1 MVYREHGMWEVLEVL
16 RRAHRGERQR
26 AISRTTGRSRKSIR
40 RYLKLARKLGWQPGQ
55 KEPDEPLAARV
66 QARLRPGPPE
76 VGPSESERLLEPHR
90 GRIGKWLAGEGDG
103 GHPLKLTKVHELL
116 ERHGV
121 KVTYSSLYRYVVKH
135 CGFGEK
141 PTTVRVADVAP
152 GELAEIDFGRLG
164 LIQDGLLG
172 RRRVLWALVVTLV
185 HSRHQYVHLTHSQK
199 LADVIG
205 GLEDAWEFFGGVT
218 ARVVVDNLRA
228 AICKADR
235 YDPIFNRVFE
245 EYSRHRD
252 FVIDPAPPV
261 MPTGKPHVERQVPY
275 VRESFFR
282 GETFLGRDH
291 AQREAIR
298 WCLGKAGKRIHG
310 TIRKRPLELFE
321 AVEKAALKP
330 LVGER
335 FDPPRWGKVKVHP
348 DHHIRFGYALY
359 SAPHRYIRKEVDVRA
374 DSRIVRIYYAGELIK
389 THETK
394 PPGGRSTDYTDY
406 PKEKTAYAMR
416 DPAYMIHLARRRGPN
431 LGAFMTRLL
440 EGDFPWARLRQAQ
453 KLLRLTDKYGAQVLD
468 SACRRALGFELI
480 NVHRVEQIVL
490 RGLDRDDGD
499 ASLGPSPSKLIQGS
513 LRFLR
518 PSNSFTHTPSK
529 EEDPDGDQ

>member
-1 MVYREHGMWEVLEVL
+1 MAYREHGMWEVLEVL

-40 RYLKLARKLGWQPGQ
+40 RYLKLAAKLGWQPGQ
-55 KEPDEPLAARV
+55 EEPDEPLAARV

-76 VGPSESERLLEPHR
+76 VGPSESECLLEPQR
-90 GRIGKWLAGEGDG
+90 DQIQRWLDGKVDG

-116 ERHGV
+116 ERRGV
-121 KVTYSSLYRYVVKH
+121 AVTYSSLYRFAVKH
-135 CGFGEK
+135 CGFGDK
-141 PTTVRVADVAP
+141 PSTVRVADVAP

-164 LIQDGLLG
+164 LIQDGLLE

-199 LADVIG
+199 LEDVIG

-245 EYSRHRD
+245 EYGRHRG
-252 FVIDPAPPV
+252 FVIDPAPPA
-261 MPTGKPHVERQVPY
+261 MATGKPHVERQVPY

-310 TIRKRPLELFE
+310 TIRKQPLEVFE
-321 AVEKAALKP
+321 AVEKPALKP

-335 FDPPRWGKVKVHP
+335 FDPPRWHEVKVHP
-348 DHHIRFGYALY
+348 DHHIRFGCALY
-359 SAPHRYIRKEVDVRA
+359 SVPTKYIGKQVTVRG
-374 DSRIVRIYYAGELIK
+374 DSRLVRIYLAGELIK
-389 THETK
+389 TH
-394 PPGGRSTDYTDY
+394 PIQPRGGRHTDYSDY
-406 PKEKTAYAMR
+406 PKEKTPYAMR
-416 DPAYMIHLARRRGPN
+416 NANYMIQLARGRGKDI
-431 LGAFMTRLL
+431 GAFTTRLL
-440 EGDFPWARLRQAQ
+440 DGDFPWAKLRQAQ
-453 KLLRLTDKYGAQVLD
+453 KLVRLVDKYGAEALD

-490 RGLDRDDGD
+490 RGLDRHDDEAATAQG
-499 ASLGPSPSKLIQGS
+499 KLVQGS

-518 PSNSFTHTPSK
+518 QPHSFTHSTTE
-529 EEDPDGDQ
+529 EEDSDGDS

>member
-1 MVYREHGMWEVLEVL
+1 MAYREHGMWEVLEVL

-26 AISRTTGRSRKSIR
+26 AISRTTGRSRKAIR
-40 RYLKLARKLGWQPGQ
+40 RYLKIAAKLGWRPGQ
-55 KEPDEPLAARV
+55 REPDEALAARV

-76 VGPSESERLLEPHR
+76 VGPSESERRLEPQR
-90 GRIGKWLAGEGDG
+90 DQIQQWLSGEVEDRR
-103 GHPLKLTKVHELL
+103 PLKLTKVHELL
-116 ERHGV
+116 ERRGV
-121 KVTYSSLYRYVVKH
+121 VVTYSSLYRFAVRH
-135 CGFGEK
+135 CGFGDK

-199 LADVIG
+199 LGDVIG

-245 EYSRHRD
+245 EYSRHRG
-252 FVIDPAPPV
+252 FVIDPAPPA
-261 MPTGKPHVERQVPY
+261 MATGKPHVERQVPF

-291 AQREAIR
+291 AQREVIR
-298 WCLGKAGKRIHG
+298 WCLGKAGRRIHG
-310 TIRKRPLELFE
+310 TIRKRPLEVFE
-321 AVEKAALKP
+321 AVERPALKP

-335 FDPPRWGKVKVHP
+335 FDPPRWDEVKVHP
-348 DHHIRFGYALY
+348 DHHIRFGCALY
-359 SAPHRYIRKEVDVRA
+359 SVPTRYIGKQVTVRG
-374 DSRIVRIYYAGELIK
+374 DSRLVRIYLAGELIK
-389 THETK
+389 THPTQ
-394 PPGGRSTDYTDY
+394 PRGGRDTDYSDY
-406 PKEKTAYAMR
+406 PKEKTPYAMR
-416 DPAYMIHLARRRGPN
+416 NPNYMIHLARRRGKN
-431 LGAFMTRLL
+431 IGAFMTRLL
-440 EGDFPWARLRQAQ
+440 DGNFPWAKLRQAQ
-453 KLLRLTDKYGAQVLD
+453 KLVRLADRYGARALD

-490 RGLDRDDGD
+490 RGLDRDDDEVVTPQG
-499 ASLGPSPSKLIQGS
+499 KLVQGS

-518 PSNSFTHTPSK
+518 QSDSFTRSTVQR
-529 EEDPDGDQ
+529 EDSDGDS

>member
-1 MVYREHGMWEVLEVL
+1 MAYREHGMWEVLEIL

-26 AISRTTGRSRKSIR
+26 AISRATGRSRTTIR
-40 RYLKLARKLGWQPGQ
+40 RYLKVARKLGWQPGE
-55 KEPDEPLAARV
+55 KEPDESLAARI

-76 VGPSESERLLEPHR
+76 VGPSESERRLGPQR
-90 GRIGKWLAGEGDG
+90 DQIRKWLVGETEDG
-103 GHPLKLTKVHELL
+103 QPLKLTKIHELL
-116 ERHGV
+116 ERRGSH
-121 KVTYSSLYRYVVKH
+121 VTYSSLYRFAVKR

-141 PTTVRVADVAP
+141 PSTVRVADVAP

-164 LIQDGLLG
+164 LIQDDLLG

-185 HSRHQYVHLTHSQK
+185 HSRHQYVHVTHSQK
-199 LADVIG
+199 LEDVIG

-245 EYSRHRD
+245 EYSRHRG
-252 FVIDPAPPV
+252 FVIDPAPPA
-261 MPTGKPHVERQVPY
+261 MATGKPHVERQVPF

-291 AQREAIR
+291 AQREVIR
-298 WCLGKAGKRIHG
+298 WCLGKAGRRIHG
-310 TIRKRPLELFE
+310 TIRKRPLEVFE
-321 AVEKAALKP
+321 AVERPALKP

-335 FDPPRWGKVKVHP
+335 FDPPRWNEVKVHP
-348 DHHIRFGYALY
+348 DHHIRFGCALY
-359 SAPHRYIRKEVDVRA
+359 SVPTRYIGKKVTVRG
-374 DSRIVRIYYAGELIK
+374 DSRLVRIYLAGELIK
-389 THETK
+389 THPTQ
-394 PPGGRSTDYTDY
+394 PRGGRDTDYSDY
-406 PKEKTAYAMR
+406 PKEKTPYAMR
-416 DPAYMIHLARRRGPN
+416 NANYMIHLARRRGEN
-431 LGAFMTRLL
+431 IGAFMTRLL
-440 EGDFPWARLRQAQ
+440 DGDFPWAKLRQAQ
-453 KLLRLTDKYGAQVLD
+453 KLVRLADKYGARALD

-490 RGLDRDDGD
+490 RGLDRDDDEAAAPHG
-499 ASLGPSPSKLIQGS
+499 KLVQGS

-518 PSNSFTHTPSK
+518 QSDSFTHPTTR
-529 EEDPDGDQ
+529 EEDSDGDS